1 MEASATLRFARIS
14 ARKARLVADA
24 IRGQSALGAVESLR
38 FLDKKAAPLI
48 GKLIE
53 SAVANVEV
61 AARRQNVNLDV
72 DDLVVKRIE
81 VGQGP
86 GLRRFRP
93 RAQGRATPILKKT
106 AHITVVVGEEA

>member
-1 MEASATLRFARIS
+1 MEATASLRFARIS

-24 IRGQSALGAVESLR
+24 IRGKSAGQAVEALQ

-53 SAVANVEV
+53 SAVANAEV
-61 AARRQNVNLDV
+61 QARRASRELDI
-72 DDLVVKRIE
+72 DALVVKRIE

-106 AHITVVVGEEA
+106 AHITVVVGEES